1 MVKQLRTVRTRIAPS
16 PTGEN
21 LHIGNVYT
29 ALINYA
35 WAKKHNGQF
44 IVRIEDT
51 DQKRK
56 VKGSEEKILE
66 SLKWFGLNPDE
77 EIVHQSERLDIYKK
91 YAEELVEKDHA
102 YYCDC
107 SSERLETARK
117 EMQKKGVP
125 PKYDR
130 YCLNR
135 QKEIDKSK
143 AVIRMKIPDEY
154 KGEHAVSWDD
164 VIRDFILVEFKVL
177 DDQVILKSDGYP
189 TYHLAVVVDDHLME
203 ISHVIRAEEWIS
215 STPKHILL
223 YNFFGWKQPQF
234 AHVPILRNP
243 DKSKLSK
250 RRNPVW
256 ANWYRKEGFLP
267 EAILNYLATLGWSHP
282 QGKDI
287 FNLDEFIDK
296 IELTNIQTTG
306 PVFDIVKLEWFNGEY
321 IRSKPIQELGEL
333 LYQCINTLVH
343 EPSKDL
349 VMKTVPL
356 IQTRIKKLSEY
367 WPLCEFF
374 FKCPTSFEKEIDK
387 EWMKKVT
394 ERLSLLSRWTHDTLY
409 RELAEL
415 AQSFGSSKSKFFM
428 DIRIAVTGKKIGPPL
443 FESMEV
449 LGKEES
455 IERLKS
461 AI

>member
-35 WAKKHNGQF
+35 WAKKHSGQF

-91 YAEELVEKDHA
+91 YAEEFVEKDHA

-164 VIRDFILVEFKVL
+164 VIRDFI
-177 DDQVILKSDGYP
+177 
-189 TYHLAVVVDDHLME
+189 
-203 ISHVIRAEEWIS
+203 
-215 STPKHILL
+215 
-223 YNFFGWKQPQF
+223 FF
-234 AHVPILRNP
+234 
-243 DKSKLSK
+243 
-250 RRNPVW
+250 
-256 ANWYRKEGFLP
+256 
-267 EAILNYLATLGWSHP
+267 
-282 QGKDI
+282 
-287 FNLDEFIDK
+287 
-296 IELTNIQTTG
+296 
-306 PVFDIVKLEWFNGEY
+306 
-321 IRSKPIQELGEL
+321 
-333 LYQCINTLVH
+333 
-343 EPSKDL
+343 
-349 VMKTVPL
+349 
-356 IQTRIKKLSEY
+356 
-367 WPLCEFF
+367 
-374 FKCPTSFEKEIDK
+374 
-387 EWMKKVT
+387 
-394 ERLSLLSRWTHDTLY
+394 
-409 RELAEL
+409 
-415 AQSFGSSKSKFFM
+415 
-428 DIRIAVTGKKIGPPL
+428 
-443 FESMEV
+443 
-449 LGKEES
+449 
-455 IERLKS
+455 
-461 AI
+461 